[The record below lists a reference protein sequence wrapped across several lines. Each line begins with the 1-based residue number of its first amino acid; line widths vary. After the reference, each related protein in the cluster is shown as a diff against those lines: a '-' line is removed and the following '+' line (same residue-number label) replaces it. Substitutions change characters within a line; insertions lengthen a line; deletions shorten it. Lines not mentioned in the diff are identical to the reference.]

1 MKSLSRAVVSDPQRS
16 HGLQPTRLLHP
27 WGFPGKST
35 GVGCHCLLRGIT
47 GEEIRY
53 ARVGGR
59 GGSQSRAVL
68 RLNGE
73 ESEVEPGARP
83 LMTSRSSPPSSL
95 RALRRGQS
103 RVRHGGL
110 PAWGSWLCECCSL
123 SLVSYFVVP
132 DFLFSPCKLLASLP
146 P

>member
-1 MKSLSRAVVSDPQRS
+1 MSDPQRS

-53 ARVGGR
+53 ARVGDR
-59 GGSQSRAVL
+59 GGSQSRTVL

-83 LMTSRSSPPSSL
+83 LMTSRISRPSSL
-95 RALRRGQS
+95 RALRRGES
-103 RVRHGGL
+103 RARHGGL
-110 PAWGSWLCECCSL
+110 PAWGSWLCECCSP
-123 SLVSYFVVP
+123 SLVSFFVVP
-132 DFLFSPCKLLASLP
+132 DFLFSPCNLLLASLP